1 MNALQL
7 DQFLID
13 EPEVFTEPF
22 IDLKRYYV
30 SKLPIK
36 PYCSDYLGQ
45 MFIRARDKAIFK
57 AYVQPNHPDYHQ
69 FIVIDIDY
77 KGAVWAWYD
86 ANFHAPNFSVMNP
99 NNGHAHLFYFM
110 KHPVCTTAYSNIKMI
125 RYYAAIE
132 SAITEKL
139 KGDIGYAGVL
149 AKNPLSPQWK
159 THSWTDHLYLLDE
172 LADSLDLR
180 GHPRRNLDELS
191 GLGRNCEMFTQTRKW
206 AYKTI
211 REYWSPN
218 YHDAWMN
225 AVLAHCEAIN
235 RYFPEPLPY
244 SEVKSIAKSIG
255 KWTYQ
260 RFTPQEY
267 SRIQAYRGSL
277 GGKAGSK
284 EDKAKAGAIGGKIGG
299 KRGTAEQKAKAGSMS
314 KGGGRKKG
322 SVKVDS
328 TAQQKPWESMGI
340 SRRTYYNRKKAGT
353 L

>member
-1 MNALQL
+1 
-7 DQFLID
+7 
-13 EPEVFTEPF
+13 
-22 IDLKRYYV
+22 
-30 SKLPIK
+30 
-36 PYCSDYLGQ
+36 

-57 AYVQPNHPDYHQ
+57 AYVQPNHPDYHH

-77 KGAVWAWYD
+77 NGAVLAWSD
-86 ANFHAPNFSVMNP
+86 ANFHAPNFTVMNP

-110 KHPVCTTAYSNIKMI
+110 KNPVCTTSYSHIKMI
-125 RYYAAIE
+125 RYFAAIE
-132 SAITEKL
+132 SSMTEKL

-180 GHPRRNLDELS
+180 GHPRRDLEELS

-206 AYKTI
+206 AYKAI
-211 REYWSPN
+211 RRYWAPN

-225 AVLAHCEAIN
+225 AVLDHCEAIN
-235 RYFPEPLPY
+235 RYFPESLPH
-244 SEVKSIAKSIG
+244 SEVKAIAKSIG

-277 GGKAGSK
+277 GGKIGGKLASK
-284 EDKAKAGAIGGKIGG
+284 EDKVKAGSKGGKS
-299 KRGTAEQKAKAGSMS
+299 GTSVQKAKAGSMS

-328 TAQQKPWESMGI
+328 TAQKKPWESMGI